1 MVKSTTSSHYSI
13 FRQRI
18 PDYDLK
24 YVRNYIQF
32 KNRLQGMEL
41 CLEQL
46 KRDVNRKE
54 VQCSECFNK
63 ETIYIWRLFQELTK
77 NKSKMELVK
86 RYYDL
91 LAEHDELVVRLKRM
105 NQSIDGKKEILANLL
120 AEYNSLNHT
129 QLNRKLSVG

>member
-1 MVKSTTSSHYSI
+1 M
-13 FRQRI
+13 
-18 PDYDLK
+18 
-24 YVRNYIQF
+24 RNYLQF

-54 VQCSECFNK
+54 VQSSECFNK
-63 ETIYIWRLFQELTK
+63 ETIYIWKLFQELTK